1 MKPLGIILI
10 ILVLV
15 AVVAVGYLYLNA
27 KLDIT
32 FKECIATD
40 GITQIDFF
48 DNLKSKVDASTFI
61 GTRFTNNELTTADQ
75 YQFLTYTL
83 HFNNHSFLKAEVIE
97 IRITPMQGDVLQ
109 IGEESAYDLPSGRIP
124 LICHLHQVTAVLISF
139 IDFIEITDP
148 AEKMDTLD
156 AGPVNRICDV
166 CCICKFSLR
175 DQSVDLIQAYF

>member
-48 DNLKSKVDASTFI
+48 DNLKSKVNASTFV
-61 GTRFTNNELTTADQ
+61 GTRYTTEELTTADQ

-83 HFNNHSFLKAEVIE
+83 HFDNHSFLKEVIE

-109 IGEESAYDLPSGRIP
+109 IGEETAYDLASGRQMDLSATILTDRAMHSVREATVSYYFWGIP
-124 LICHLHQVTAVLISF
+124 FTTKL
-139 IDFIEITDP
+139 
-148 AEKMDTLD
+148 TL
-156 AGPVNRICDV
+156 G
-166 CCICKFSLR
+166 K
-175 DQSVDLIQAYF
+175 

>member
-32 FKECIATD
+32 FRECIATD

-48 DNLKSKVDASTFI
+48 DNLKSKVSASTFV
-61 GTRFTNNELTTADQ
+61 GTRYTNDDLTTADQ

-97 IRITPMQGDVLQ
+97 IRISPMQGDVLQ
-109 IGEESAYDLPSGRIP
+109 IGEESAYDLPSGKQMDLSSTILTDRAMHSVREATVSYYFWGIP
-124 LICHLHQVTAVLISF
+124 FTTKL
-139 IDFIEITDP
+139 
-148 AEKMDTLD
+148 TL
-156 AGPVNRICDV
+156 G
-166 CCICKFSLR
+166 K
-175 DQSVDLIQAYF
+175 